1 MPEELVASLRTHILR
16 LSRKECGLVGIVSN
30 KYHKVLPHEQT
41 CLVYVDSTELEVC
54 VDFVG
59 TLR

>member
-1 MPEELVASLRTHILR
+1 VASLRTHILR